1 MSPTYII
8 QMFFSYGSLN
18 ICTAGDA
25 DPSEEEDL
33 AMELESPVNNDV
45 TRKVKKLRY
54 RSAS

>member
-1 MSPTYII
+1 
-8 QMFFSYGSLN
+8 MFFSYGSLN
-18 ICTAGDA
+18 ICTAGDE

-45 TRKVKKLRY
+45 SKESEKKLRY